1 MIDPALAAQSS
12 VLQGG
17 TISRVASC
25 SRPPRGLPAWQA
37 PSGSVRAASE
47 RERDREGSRHYHTA

>member
-1 MIDPALAAQSS
+1 MIDTALAAQSS

-17 TISRVASC
+17 TISRIATC

-37 PSGSVRAASE
+37 PDGSVRAVLVGD
-47 RERDREGSRHYHTA
+47 RDREGSRHYHTA